1 MKVDARE
8 IVFIKENAPKGF
20 PRLIV
25 ETLESKGVKVD
36 RVRVHMELFTLKND
50 YNDLI
55 IEEARRL
62 LFAVKGV
69 KYSKKVFA
77 KN

>member
-25 ETLESKGVKVD
+25 ESLESQGLQYD
-36 RVRVHMELFTLKND
+36 RIRVHKELFTLKND
-50 YNDLI
+50 YNDVV

-62 LFAVKGV
+62 LHLIKGV
-69 KYSKKVFA
+69 KYSKKSFA
-77 KN
+77 